1 MNQSRDLVPVAPL
14 LITVIAVC
22 GLTSAVW
29 SIFWQRH
36 DTEQSGHVA
45 QMAEQLEQ
53 AEADKSRLL
62 DRYTAAEQA
71 RRESEL
77 ALLSREKELETVRQ
91 QFASMESENWPAR
104 YAALEKENYNLSER
118 IEELELRSNMERDNY
133 IAEYEQLQERYN
145 DLQHEFLDLEREHA
159 SLEQQYRHERDS
171 AGEETAELRRELDET
186 EQQHR
191 QLAHLQHALERDLI
205 DREINDSRL
214 ESRVAELERER
225 QALQTAVAESEK
237 RIQALN
243 DRSQELSAKLQAAG
257 KREQV
262 TPPVQELTSQAPP
275 RAVPA
280 AAGSQESDP
289 KADTSFRQARI
300 QSLQAAMQNA
310 SSADRKAIL
319 LTVLPTIPDG
329 VEGTELAELV
339 AGMDSRHIIEILEN
353 GRPHIQRP
361 VDNDSYKRIMRH
373 LEDGD
378 SRRLA
383 TRLLQ

>member
-1 MNQSRDLVPVAPL
+1 MSQPRDLVPVAPL
-14 LITVIAVC
+14 LVTVIAVC

-91 QFASMESENWPAR
+91 QLAGMESENWPAR

-118 IEELELRSNMERDNY
+118 IEEIELRSNMERDKY

-171 AGEETAELRRELDET
+171 ADGELAELRRELDDS
-186 EQQHR
+186 EQQAR
-191 QLAHLQHALERDLI
+191 LQHALERDLI
-205 DREINDSRL
+205 DREIGDSRL
-214 ESRVAELERER
+214 ENRVVELERER

-243 DRSQELSAKLQAAG
+243 DRSQELSAKLQAASES
-257 KREQV
+257 EQV
-262 TPPVQELTSQAPP
+262 TPPVQELASQAPP

-280 AAGSQESDP
+280 AAGGQESDP
-289 KADTSFRQARI
+289 EADTGFRQARI

-329 VEGTELAELV
+329 VDGTELAELV
-339 AGMDSRHIIEILEN
+339 AGMDSRHIIEILED

>member
-1 MNQSRDLVPVAPL
+1 MSQPRDLVPVAPL
-14 LITVIAVC
+14 LVTVIAVC

-91 QFASMESENWPAR
+91 QLAGMESENWPAR

-118 IEELELRSNMERDNY
+118 IEELELRNNMERDKY

-171 AGEETAELRRELDET
+171 ADGELAELRRELDDS
-186 EQQHR
+186 EQQAR
-191 QLAHLQHALERDLI
+191 LQHALERDLI
-205 DREINDSRL
+205 DREIGDSRL
-214 ESRVAELERER
+214 ENRVVELERER

-243 DRSQELSAKLQAAG
+243 DRSQELSAKLQAASES
-257 KREQV
+257 EQV
-262 TPPVQELTSQAPP
+262 TPPVQELASQAPP

-280 AAGSQESDP
+280 AAGGQESDP
-289 KADTSFRQARI
+289 EADTGFRQARI

-319 LTVLPTIPDG
+319 LTVLPTIPEG
-329 VEGTELAELV
+329 VDGTELAELV
-339 AGMDSRHIIEILEN
+339 AGMDSRHIIEILED

>member
-1 MNQSRDLVPVAPL
+1 MSQSRDLVPVAPL
-14 LITVIAVC
+14 LVTVIAVC

-29 SIFWQRH
+29 SIFWQQH
-36 DTEQSGHVA
+36 DTEQSGRVA
-45 QMAEQLEQ
+45 QMAEHLEQ

-77 ALLSREKELETVRQ
+77 TLLTREKELETLRQ
-91 QFASMESENWPAR
+91 QLAGMESENWPAR
-104 YAALEKENYNLSER
+104 YAALKKENYNLSER
-118 IEELELRSNMERDNY
+118 IEELELRSNIERDNY

-145 DLQHEFLDLEREHA
+145 GLQHEFLDLEREHA

-171 AGEETAELRRELDET
+171 TGEELAELRRKLDET
-186 EQQHR
+186 EQQAR
-191 QLAHLQHALERDLI
+191 LQHALERDLI
-205 DREINDSRL
+205 DREIDDSRL
-214 ESRVAELERER
+214 ENRIAELERQR
-225 QALQTAVAESEK
+225 QALQAAVTESEQ
-237 RIQALN
+237 RIQTLKN
-243 DRSQELSAKLQAAG
+243 RSQELSAKLQAASE
-257 KREQV
+257 REQQSP
-262 TPPVQELTSQAPP
+262 PPVQELTTQAPP

-280 AAGSQESDP
+280 AASGQEPDAE
-289 KADTSFRQARI
+289 ADTGFRQARI

-339 AGMDSRHIIEILEN
+339 AGMDSGHIIEILED